1 MINDKE
7 WEAAAIGMLDY
18 PEIAYQISIR
28 YNYPDAFSKWSGRL
42 EPFFDFILMHPE
54 YENLDNAIYESRTD
68 GSKEQREHQI
78 KRDITQLLNP
88 YRGQIDDLKLGLDL
102 FIDPYPFKFGVDIS
116 TKDLNILQ
124 QIETDAKSQGIE
136 TMAINKI
143 AEARWEKSIRLRYG
157 HPLSNRYNL
166 KLIFK
171 NHEPPQGRLSLGE
184 YFLNYPKAFKL

>member
-1 MINDKE
+1 MKITRQKLRQLIKESFKEKWEQRLSQEPEAWSNYLRGFRDMINDKE
-7 WEAAAIGMLDY
+7 WEAAAFGMLDY

-28 YNYPDAFSKWSGRL
+28 YNYPDAFSQPRGRL
-42 EPFFDFILMHPE
+42 ELFFDFIVMHPE
-54 YENLDNAIYESRTD
+54 YEDLDNAIYESRTD

-102 FIDPYPFKFGVDIS
+102 LIDLYPFKFGVNIS

-143 AEARWEKSIRLRYG
+143 AESRYEKSRRL
-157 HPLSNRYNL
+157 
-166 KLIFK
+166 
-171 NHEPPQGRLSLGE
+171 
-184 YFLNYPKAFKL
+184 